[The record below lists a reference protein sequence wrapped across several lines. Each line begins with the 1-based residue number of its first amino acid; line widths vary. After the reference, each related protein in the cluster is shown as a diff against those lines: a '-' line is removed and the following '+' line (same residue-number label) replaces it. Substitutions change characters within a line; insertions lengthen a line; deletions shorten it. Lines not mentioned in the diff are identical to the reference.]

1 MARPT
6 HSLNGVTLKNVK
18 NLFSLSFILLSAAFL
33 FSFFS
38 YVQKWARSCW
48 LASSIIIII
57 TNLVCFLLP
66 SFFTS
71 RPFFL
76 SLSHSIEFSYI
87 IFIMRIYFLKCIHMV
102 LSLTHSLTHSN
113 FDFEKRKIFLKF
125 ITISCSFALSLSQLH
140 ISLSCYKF

>member
-18 NLFSLSFILLSAAFL
+18 NLFSLSFFFL
-33 FSFFS
+33 VLFS

-66 SFFTS
+66 AFFTS
-71 RPFFL
+71 RPF

-87 IFIMRIYFLKCIHMV
+87 LIFFIIMRIFFFWSAYTWC
-102 LSLTHSLTHSN
+102 SLSLTHSN

-125 ITISCSFALSLSQLH
+125 ITISCLLTLSLSLFLVAGTASH
-140 ISLSCYKF
+140 FPFML